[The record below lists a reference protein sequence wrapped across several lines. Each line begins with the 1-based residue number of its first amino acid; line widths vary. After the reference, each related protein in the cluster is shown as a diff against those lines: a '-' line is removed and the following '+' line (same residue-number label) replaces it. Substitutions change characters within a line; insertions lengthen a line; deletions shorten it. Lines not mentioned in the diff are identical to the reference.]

1 MKAKKAFSFSK
12 SEKKSN
18 GTSGLIIIGVLL
30 LIGIISVAIY
40 FIFNIAKD
48 AEKTAKNLSTKIN
61 NASKAASNAQ
71 NTANSFSTQI
81 NDISTKANKADTVAS
96 ECALDAAESKK
107 LANSLDSKIT
117 TVEVTCDKANNFASK
132 AAVDSLNAKETGL
145 QAVSKADLAQDNA
158 EESKRLV
165 DSLGNKITLVETTC
179 DKANNFASQ
188 AAIDSLNA
196 KETGLQAFSKADL
209 AQDDATSALN
219 TVSGFDS
226 RITDTEDSAYGAT
239 ILANTANSTAE
250 TNAQLI
256 SDTSNTAN
264 TAAFVAGNAQIAAT
278 NAMTT
283 AEGFASKINTAS
295 DAAAEAKSTAEG
307 FASKINTASDAAAEA
322 KSTAD
327 GFSGQISSIENTASN
342 ALDVANNASLISSS
356 LAPTINELNRK
367 PDFFY
372 ANIATQDVQ
381 KPIADQTGLLEF
393 FYFGDVIESNNISTV
408 SNFRAQLNPDRVYEI
423 TVKPVFENLGNAI
436 NYTIETY
443 LYDENYSDILAQG
456 EITWNDGQVDWT
468 NGSINK
474 DPSSG
479 TLYAIIDTSGLSASQ
494 RRINA
499 TFRINGIGNYSEG
512 FRIIGEESVFLI
524 QEI

>member
-295 DAAAEAKSTAEG
+295 DAAAEAKSTA
-307 FASKINTASDAAAEA
+307 
-322 KSTAD
+322 D